1 MIPANAITAWGV
13 QRPWPTPEQIEQ
25 DLLLSRAICAI
36 AGDEYLGEELVFRGG
51 TALHKLHLEQPFRYS
66 EDLDYVR
73 RTAGGIVPLTQAL
86 TLLGE
91 SLGFK
96 VNTRISEHPKVF
108 WRATAGSGVP
118 LRIKIE
124 VNTHERS
131 PALPLLHH
139 EHRVESS
146 WWTGSAAVLTFQ
158 PAELVVDDHHPCI
171 NSTEPFSLLR
181 HVVRDDDC
189 IRPGPV
195 VDLQSRASRC
205 GCPARHHEREQRR
218 DLFPGFR
225 NTPIRFEVRELDEHR
240 GAPPLPIPDLRLV
253 VRERYRTTAILLRLL
268 AEMYERRVQVSV
280 SSDELLPFRSVTAL
294 DERDGPSVD
303 CRERARSRKDD
314 GKVVEK
320 FHVNRLRD
328 VTDTRANLAFPIE
341 RLERSEYLRCGNR
354 RHRRV
359 VGVSIVARKLHGR
372 APREP
377 FTDRP
382 KPRKVLRAWFWREP
396 SKVNEPASRACRGEP
411 RVVALVRS
419 HGRQPVETPEDER
432 RQIFRCHKR
441 SAALGHL

>member
-158 PAELVVDDHHPCI
+158 PAELVA
-171 NSTEPFSLLR
+171 TK
-181 HVVRDDDC
+181 
-189 IRPGPV
+189 IRA
-195 VDLQSRASRC
+195 LY
-205 GCPARHHEREQRR
+205 QRSKGR
-218 DLFPGFR
+218 DLFDLWLA
-225 NTPIRFEVRELDEHR
+225 LDH
-240 GAPPLPIPDLRLV
+240 LRLDPA
-253 VRERYRTTAILLRLL
+253 EILAAFGPYRPAGLTA
-268 AEMYERRVQVSV
+268 A
-280 SSDELLPFRSVTAL
+280 
-294 DERDGPSVD
+294 
-303 CRERARSRKDD
+303 RAR
-314 GKVVEK
+314 E
-320 FHVNRLRD
+320 
-328 VTDTRANLAFPIE
+328 NL
-341 RLERSEYLRCGNR
+341 
-354 RHRRV
+354 
-359 VGVSIVARKLHGR
+359 ARKLNDRGFR
-372 APREP
+372 
-377 FTDRP
+377 TDLDP
-382 KPRKVLRAWFWREP
+382 LVTAW
-396 SKVNEPASRACRGEP
+396 
-411 RVVALVRS
+411 
-419 HGRQPVETPEDER
+419 PEGYGLDTA
-432 RQIFRCHKR
+432 
-441 SAALGHL
+441 AALIGSELLDRLD